1 MSQIPRT
8 TRGAGVPEV
17 TERAPSV
24 ASAPREGL
32 PSPSSPPGTSVT
44 LCSARHGSRG
54 AAEEPEVSDVGASRA
69 ISPFGTPRVE
79 LTVAQLALPVA
90 RLFRRV
96 VAFYLAPSP
105 PQKVGTCSLL
115 ARRGLVRLRGLTWP
129 WAELPKPVAR
139 GAARRLGAAGR
150 ATPRANTVHACS
162 P

>member
-1 MSQIPRT
+1 MS
-8 TRGAGVPEV
+8 V
-17 TERAPSV
+17 
-24 ASAPREGL
+24 
-32 PSPSSPPGTSVT
+32 
-44 LCSARHGSRG
+44 
-54 AAEEPEVSDVGASRA
+54 VGASRA
-69 ISPFGTPRVE
+69 ISPLGTPRVE
-79 LTVAQLALPVA
+79 LTVARLALPVA

-96 VAFYLAPSP
+96 VAFYLAPPP

-150 ATPRANTVHACS
+150 ATPRANAAHACS